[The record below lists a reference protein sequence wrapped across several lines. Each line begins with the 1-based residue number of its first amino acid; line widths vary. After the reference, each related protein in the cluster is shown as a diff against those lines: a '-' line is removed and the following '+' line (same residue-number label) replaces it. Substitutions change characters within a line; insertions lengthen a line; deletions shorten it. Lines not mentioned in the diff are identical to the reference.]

1 MYLMKY
7 SINYKAMFI
16 KGARQERIKKQ
27 NYYGI
32 CTAMPE
38 SKIINLADLNLPE
51 TKINILL

>member
-1 MYLMKY
+1 
-7 SINYKAMFI
+7 MFI
-16 KGARQERIKKQ
+16 KGARQERIKEQ

-51 TKINILL
+51 TKIDIVL